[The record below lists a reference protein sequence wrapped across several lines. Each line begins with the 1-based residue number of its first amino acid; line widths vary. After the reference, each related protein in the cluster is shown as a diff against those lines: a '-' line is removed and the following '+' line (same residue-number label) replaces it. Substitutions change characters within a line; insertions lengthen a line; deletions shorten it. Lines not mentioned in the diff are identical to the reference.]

1 MTPTSAAPMPGAP
14 RLGLAPL
21 DAFKRHPL
29 AGRAIVVTG
38 ALGAMGSSQVA
49 RLVAVGARVHAL
61 DVAPLDVH
69 AWERV
74 TGAQGPG
81 TVTPYRLD
89 VRDEDAWAQF
99 AATLGPGG
107 LSGLVN
113 DAGVTLRSTLT
124 QTATQDWDRVI
135 GINLTGTF
143 LAIRTLAPHFENGA
157 SIVNVS
163 SSAGLTG
170 YFGAAYSASKW
181 AIRGLTR
188 SAAMELAP
196 RGIRVNSICPGL
208 VDSPMTR
215 GANAVYDTD
224 RAEAFYRACE
234 EGTLNGRGAT
244 LDEIADAVE
253 FLLGPS
259 SGYINAIDLPI
270 DDGLV
275 ATSPYSRVGRTA
287 GSLSTRATRE
297 GE

>member
-1 MTPTSAAPMPGAP
+1 MNAMGRHPE
-14 RLGLAPL
+14 
-21 DAFKRHPL
+21 RHPL

-38 ALGAMGSSQVA
+38 ALGAMGSSQVV
-49 RLVAVGARVHAL
+49 RLVAAGARVHAL
-61 DVAPLDVH
+61 DVAPLD
-69 AWERV
+69 APGWGRV
-74 TGAQGPG
+74 TSAEGPG
-81 TVTPYRLD
+81 SVMPHRLD
-89 VRDEDAWAQF
+89 VRDEDGWARF
-99 AATLGPGG
+99 AATLGPAG
-107 LSGLVN
+107 LAGLVN

-124 QTATQDWDRVI
+124 QTAIKDWDRVI

-143 LAIRTLAPHFENGA
+143 LAIRTLAPHLEDGA

-163 SSAGLTG
+163 SSAGITG

-215 GANAVYDTD
+215 GANAVYDKD

-234 EGTLNGRGAT
+234 ESTLNGRGAT

-253 FLLGPS
+253 FLLGPRS
-259 SGYINAIDLPI
+259 RYINAIDLPI
-270 DDGLV
+270 DAGMV
-275 ATSPYSRVGRTA
+275 ETSPYSGVGRAA
-287 GSLSTRATRE
+287 GSLPTRE
-297 GE
+297 RA

>member
-1 MTPTSAAPMPGAP
+1 VTLIPPHTPMFTPSIP
-14 RLGLAPL
+14 
-21 DAFKRHPL
+21 KRHSL
-29 AGRAIVVTG
+29 AGRAVVVTG
-38 ALGAMGSSQVA
+38 ALGAMGSSQVV
-49 RLVAVGARVHAL
+49 RLVAAGTRVYAL
-61 DVAPLDVH
+61 DVAPLDTS
-69 AWERV
+69 AWDIV
-74 TGAQGPG
+74 TGAEGPG
-81 TVTPYRLD
+81 IVTPFQLD
-89 VRDEDAWAQF
+89 VRDEDAWARF
-99 AATLGPGG
+99 AATLDPSG
-107 LSGLVN
+107 LAGLVN

-143 LAIRTLAPHFENGA
+143 LAIRTLAPHLEDGA

-215 GANAVYDTD
+215 GANAVYDTE
-224 RAEAFYRACE
+224 RAEAFYQACE
-234 EGTLNGRGAT
+234 EGALNGRGAT

-253 FLLGPS
+253 FLLGPG
-259 SGYINAIDLPI
+259 SGYINAIDLPV
-270 DDGLV
+270 DAGLV
-275 ATSPYSRVGRTA
+275 ATSLYSRVGRAA
-287 GSLSTRATRE
+287 GSLSTRERE
-297 GE
+297 